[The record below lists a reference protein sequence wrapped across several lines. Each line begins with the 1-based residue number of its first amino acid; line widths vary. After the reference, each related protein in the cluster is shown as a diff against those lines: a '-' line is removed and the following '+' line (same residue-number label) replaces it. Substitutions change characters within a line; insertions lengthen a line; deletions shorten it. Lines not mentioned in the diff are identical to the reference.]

1 MPIRWALPGMPI
13 SIPGPD
19 HARPRRPWPAREKH
33 HYSRWTPRLWRH
45 LTRNEHGNA
54 NMKRVPLLAP
64 LFLTVA
70 LLLGACT
77 GTPDKP
83 PPLDPSSAEVRG
95 FIEENRLTD
104 RRGRFREIFCAVL
117 KEHGPALPDYRPC
130 EEALTYVGREQGATG
145 DPVPLTP
152 TRNNYLL
159 LLVPG
164 LGWNCFE
171 EWLDLSYSA
180 PRHVAGF
187 GYEVRLVPVDGLS
200 STVHNARMINDYVAS
215 LPPGDQGRPI
225 ILAGYSK
232 GAPDILEAVAT
243 YPELAERVAAVVS
256 LAGSVRGSPL
266 ANDATQAQANM
277 LTLVPGSK
285 CEEEQGDNDAVASLR
300 PDVRLQ
306 WLAEHPLPAYI
317 RYYSVVTF
325 PDPDRV
331 SWALKKSYQLLG
343 EYELRNDTQVIIFDQ
358 IIPGSTVTAFVN
370 ADHWAIAVPVARG
383 HPVLGKTLVNHNDYP
398 REAFLE
404 ALLRFIEED
413 LAVPA
418 R

>member
-1 MPIRWALPGMPI
+1 
-13 SIPGPD
+13 
-19 HARPRRPWPAREKH
+19 
-33 HYSRWTPRLWRH
+33 
-45 LTRNEHGNA
+45 
-54 NMKRVPLLAP
+54 MKKVPLLAP
-64 LFLTVA
+64 LLLAVT

-83 PPLDPSSAEVRG
+83 PPIDPSAAEVRG

-104 RRGRFREIFCAVL
+104 RRGRFREIFCTVL

-130 EEALTYVGREQGATG
+130 EEALNYVGREKGATG
-145 DPVPLTP
+145 EPVALTQS
-152 TRNNYLL
+152 RKNYLF

-171 EWLDLSYSA
+171 EWLDLSYSV
-180 PRHVAGF
+180 PRHVARF

-200 STVHNARMINDYVAS
+200 STAHNARIINDYVAS
-215 LPPGDQGRPI
+215 LPAEDKERPI
-225 ILAGYSK
+225 ILGGYSK

-300 PDVRLQ
+300 PAVRVQ
-306 WLAEHPLPAYI
+306 WLAEHPLPANI

-331 SWALKKSYQLLG
+331 SWALKKTYQALG

-358 IIPGSTVTAFVN
+358 LIPGSTVTAFVN
-370 ADHWAIAVPVARG
+370 ADHWAIAVPVSRG
-383 HPVLGKTLVNHNDYP
+383 HPLLGKTLVNHNDYP

-413 LAVPA
+413 LQNHA